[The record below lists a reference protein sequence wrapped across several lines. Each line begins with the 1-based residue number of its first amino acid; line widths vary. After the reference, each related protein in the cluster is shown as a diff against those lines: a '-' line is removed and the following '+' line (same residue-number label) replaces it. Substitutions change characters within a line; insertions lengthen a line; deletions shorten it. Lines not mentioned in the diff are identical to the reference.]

1 MKPYIETAIETQTLQ
16 MEKWNGN
23 MFRSKIINL
32 LDDEDE
38 NFLKDVLSYIQAKQS
53 QKLQQKQSYIHIYL
67 RVKVWGHFRKEIENL
82 QTNGIE
88 GFLRWEFFAL
98 AKDDQ
103 GILNVYITAVVII
116 PFSIILQQR

>member
-1 MKPYIETAIETQTLQ
+1 MKPYIETAVETQTLQ

-53 QKLQQKQSYIHIYL
+53 QKLQQKQSPEYL
-67 RVKVWGHFRKEIENL
+67 
-82 QTNGIE
+82 QM
-88 GFLRWEFFAL
+88 
-98 AKDDQ
+98 
-103 GILNVYITAVVII
+103 
-116 PFSIILQQR
+116 S